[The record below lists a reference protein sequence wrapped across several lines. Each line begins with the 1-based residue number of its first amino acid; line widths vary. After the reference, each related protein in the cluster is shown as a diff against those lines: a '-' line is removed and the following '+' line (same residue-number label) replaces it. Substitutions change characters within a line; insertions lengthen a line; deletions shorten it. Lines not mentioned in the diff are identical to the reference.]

1 MAADHPAAE
10 PPSPQTPTPGR
21 RELAVARSDDPV
33 RDRAEEK
40 VRRFLEAAL
49 ELVTGAQGKDF
60 TVQDVVRT
68 SGQSLRSFY
77 RYFDGKQDL
86 LLALLE
92 ESARRTA
99 DRLREATAEEPDA
112 AARLRRFTLEYHR
125 LCRPRPAGREHGADA
140 EGGGATAELARRL
153 LTDHPGEAA
162 RAFAPLRLLLEE
174 ILHDAAQE
182 GAARPGLDHRLVAG
196 TLLQSALFHPFSLA
210 VGGTDHEARDTD
222 TDTETDADALWD
234 LLARGI
240 TSP

>member
-40 VRRFLEAAL
+40 VRRFLDAAL
-49 ELVTGAQGKDF
+49 ELVTGARGKDF

-77 RYFDGKQDL
+77 QYFDGKQEL

-99 DRLREATAEEPDA
+99 DRLREVTAEEPDA
-112 AARLRRFTLEYHR
+112 AARLRRFTRDYHR
-125 LCRPRPAGREHGADA
+125 LCRPRPADREHGADA
-140 EGGGATAELARRL
+140 EGGGAPAELARRL
-153 LTDHPGEAA
+153 LTDHPRAAA

-174 ILHDAAQE
+174 ILHDAARE
-182 GAARPGLDHRLVAG
+182 GAVRPGLDHRLVAG
-196 TLLQSALFHPFSLA
+196 TLLQAVLFHPFALA
-210 VGGTDHEARDTD
+210 VGGTDHEARDAD
-222 TDTETDADALWD
+222 ADADALWD